1 LRSRSGWPEKEF
13 LFTKYTFQGDFRV
26 QNEYGGVDFEYKP
39 SQEEFLFHE
48 KILSTAKESVK
59 AYSKQD
65 YYKHDFL
72 YARID
77 YFITEDNTPLLSE
90 LEVMEP
96 HLFLNIASETSIPN
110 WQNAVVDVS
119 TYIYVYSSSI
129 LTSLKYLQKIQG
141 TN

>member
-1 LRSRSGWPEKEF
+1 M
-13 LFTKYTFQGDFRV
+13 
-26 QNEYGGVDFEYKP
+26 
-39 SQEEFLFHE
+39 
-48 KILSTAKESVK
+48 K

-65 YYKHDFL
+65 YYKHDLL

-96 HLFLNIASETSIPN
+96 HLFLNVASETSIPN

-119 TYIYVYSSSI
+119 TIPISYISI
-129 LTSLKYLQKIQG
+129 MALTSL
-141 TN
+141 